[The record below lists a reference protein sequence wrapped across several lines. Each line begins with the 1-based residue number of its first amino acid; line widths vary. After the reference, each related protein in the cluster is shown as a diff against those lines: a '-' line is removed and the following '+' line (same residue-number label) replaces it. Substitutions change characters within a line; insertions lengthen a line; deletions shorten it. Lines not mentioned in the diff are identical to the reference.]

1 MSEQLSNVVYLLIV
15 AVTLTMA
22 CWKALALRRDPTPT
36 LALTTSMFLCAS
48 MVYAMAAPAGY
59 RIVGEVT
66 GQPSFATLPV
76 YLGILI
82 CFSLV
87 HIITLLW
94 DPRLRQKASS
104 LRRTVTAWSAAY
116 ITAAALM
123 VLFFTLAD
131 LSGPADPLRFNTA
144 FSQDPMVLLFLT
156 VFLAT
161 LSSGTLNTFRQCRQ
175 LRLDDHKLQHS
186 LRAFG
191 LAMLGVFGYVVCGA
205 PAIAFSA
212 LGDHTLDTVGVFGS
226 TCGVVGTIIMCY
238 GLSGGAIAA
247 WLRERRDFKALQP
260 LWELVVAGVDQD
272 LAFSVESSRNHHLPA
287 NVTFNLHRKVIEILD
302 GIRALRPW
310 VSPGPAEAVYRL
322 HQERLVAQ
330 PDATAP
336 MSEQELQAAATAA
349 ALRHAANRLQRF
361 KRERGPGDHQG
372 RLQPPAGRPAPLPG
386 ENTPAADERDRLLLV
401 AKALAQPLVAAA
413 LREFE
418 EDRRDNELTSAPPP
432 QTSPSIAP
440 QPAADATVVRQ
451 DSAPDQLTHRAG

>member
-1 MSEQLSNVVYLLIV
+1 MSEHLSNVVYLFI
-15 AVTLTMA
+15 AAATLTIA

-48 MVYAMAAPAGY
+48 MVYAMASPEGY
-59 RIVGEVT
+59 RNVGEMT

-94 DPRLRQKASS
+94 DPRLRQRASS
-104 LRRTVTAWSAAY
+104 LRRTVSAWSAVY
-116 ITAAALM
+116 IAAAALM

-131 LSGPADPLRFNTA
+131 LAGPADPLRFNTA
-144 FSQDPMVLLFLT
+144 FSEDPMVLLFLT

-175 LRLDDHKLQHS
+175 LRLDDPQLQHS

-191 LAMLGVFGYVVCGA
+191 IAMLGVFGYVVCGA
-205 PAIAFSA
+205 PAIVLSAF
-212 LGDHTLDTVGVFGS
+212 GNHTLDTVGVFGS

-238 GLSGGAIAA
+238 GLSGGAIGA

-260 LWELVVAGVDQD
+260 LWELVVAGVDQN
-272 LAFSVESSRNHHLPA
+272 LAFSADSSRNHRLAA
-287 NVTFNLHRKVIEILD
+287 NVTFNLHRRVIEILD

-310 VSPGPAEAVYRL
+310 VSPGSAEAVYRL
-322 HQERLVAQ
+322 HQERLAAQ
-330 PDATAP
+330 PGAAVP
-336 MSEQELQAAATAA
+336 MAEQELQAAATAA
-349 ALRHAANRLQRF
+349 ALRQAANRLQRF
-361 KRERGPGDHQG
+361 KHERGLGDHQG
-372 RLQPPAGRPAPLPG
+372 PLQPPDGPLTPLPG
-386 ENTPAADERDRLLLV
+386 ENTPAADERDRLLSA
-401 AKALAQPLVAAA
+401 AKALAHPLVAAA

-418 EDRRDNELTSAPPP
+418 EERHDEPTSTPLSRTA
-432 QTSPSIAP
+432 SSIAP
-440 QPAADATVVRQ
+440 QPAVDSTVGRR
-451 DSAPDQLTHRAG
+451 DSTLDHLTDRAG